1 MSGAAGRPAGRRARS
16 ERSATVPGSSSLFAG
31 ALCAPA
37 VPAPHCGPALHT
49 PRLCARLSVSPALV
63 YQPEHRRPGRPFQS
77 QTLDDSRL
85 DLVNVK
91 CCFIIA
97 ADSDYF
103 LVIFFFFFMCGHFS
117 LGLRTLWELPGRSR
131 LPWNPFSGV
140 GQTGAGCRPCRS
152 AGGVSPRGAGGPW
165 VFLLLGDGG

>member
-103 LVIFFFFFMCGHFS
+103 LIIFFFYVRSFFVRIEDP
-117 LGLRTLWELPGRSR
+117 LGAARTIAAPLESFL
-131 LPWNPFSGV
+131 
-140 GQTGAGCRPCRS
+140 GCR
-152 AGGVSPRGAGGPW
+152 ADGGGVQTMPVSWRGEPMGRRWPVGLPLAR
-165 VFLLLGDGG
+165 